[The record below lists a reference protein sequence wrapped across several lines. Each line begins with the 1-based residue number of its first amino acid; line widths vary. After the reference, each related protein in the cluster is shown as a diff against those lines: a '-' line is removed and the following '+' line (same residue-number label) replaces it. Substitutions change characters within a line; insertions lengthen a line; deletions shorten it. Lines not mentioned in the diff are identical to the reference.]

1 MAFSKEFPMVSTQ
14 LQTLHNRLVAEPL
27 GTTAGQ
33 FLDYLAVEAGL
44 SENTRLAY
52 GRDLVNFAGYCKSQ
66 GVGKLEQVKPK
77 LIYNYLRALSRENKA
92 ETTISRAL
100 VAVKMLLRFGM
111 LTGLLHEDFTSI
123 LEGPKLWQKLPVV
136 CGKEMVIDLLET
148 PTEADSF
155 YLRDK
160 AVLEMLYATGMRA
173 SEVANLKISDLNF
186 SIGYLRCFGKGKKE
200 RVIPLGKV
208 AIEVTTR
215 YLQELRPKL
224 AKAFSRDF
232 LFLSRTGRVMSRIDI
247 WRMVKKYAL
256 RAGMPRNL
264 TVHTLR
270 HCFASHLLSGGADLR
285 SLQEMLGH
293 VDIATTQIYTHV
305 DQDRLKSIHKKYHP
319 RP

>member
-14 LQTLHNRLVAEPL
+14 LQTLQNRLLTEPL
-27 GTTAGQ
+27 GTTVGQ

-44 SENTRLAY
+44 SENTSLAY
-52 GRDLVNFAGYCKSQ
+52 GRDLMNFAGYCKSR
-66 GVGKLEQVKPK
+66 GISKLEQVEPK
-77 LIYNYLRALSRENKA
+77 LIYSYLRMLSKERKA

-136 CGKEMVIDLLET
+136 CNKQKVIDLLGT
-148 PTEADSF
+148 PTTDDPF

-160 AVLEMLYATGMRA
+160 SLLEMLYATGMRA
-173 SEVANLKISDLNF
+173 SEVADLKISDLNF
-186 SIGYLRCFGKGKKE
+186 SIGYLRCLGKGKKE
-200 RVIPLGKV
+200 RIIPLGKV
-208 AIEVTTR
+208 AIEVTKL
-215 YLQELRPKL
+215 YLQDLRPNLVKP
-224 AKAFSRDF
+224 SGRDF
-232 LFLSRTGRVMSRIDI
+232 LFLSRTGRAMNRVDI
-247 WRMVKKYAL
+247 WRVVKKYAR
-256 RAGMPRNL
+256 RAGLPRKI

-305 DQDRLKSIHKKYHP
+305 DQDRLRSIHKKYHP